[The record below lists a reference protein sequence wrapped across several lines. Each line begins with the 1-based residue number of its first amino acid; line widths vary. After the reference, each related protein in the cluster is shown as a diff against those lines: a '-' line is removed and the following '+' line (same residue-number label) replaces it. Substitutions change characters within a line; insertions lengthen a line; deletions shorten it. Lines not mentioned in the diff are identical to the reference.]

1 MISTDREK
9 LYTVRW
15 YINKVFEGAEHH
27 KDECRRIIAEL
38 LGETSPQDAKD
49 EERVET
55 TKPAIGKKELYY
67 PLALRQGLKSM
78 KTQGE
83 YRKGYPE
90 GAIIH
95 WTAGHWDAD
104 LTAQTNNAA
113 PYCYFMID
121 RKGEVSQAFPL
132 NRWGSHAGASEWKGL
147 GKSVSQYLV
156 GIEVMCAGKVEKKG
170 ERYVPWFGR
179 AVPKDEIVFSKKDGN
194 ITEGFYQRYT
204 PEQFDSLTH
213 LLLWLKG
220 NNPDVFKIENVI
232 GHDECA
238 TPLGRKTDPGASL
251 VDSVTGEIYTVAEY
265 RTLLQMKYSELLRSV
280 K

>member
-1 MISTDREK
+1 MMISTDREK

-27 KDECRRIIAEL
+27 KDECRRILAEL

-49 EERVET
+49 EERVD
-55 TKPAIGKKELYY
+55 TKPATGRKELYY
-67 PLALRQGLKSM
+67 PLALRQGLKPM

-104 LTAQTNNAA
+104 LAAQTNNAA

-132 NRWGSHAGASEWKGL
+132 NRWGSHAGQSEWKGL

-156 GIEVMCAGKVEKKG
+156 GIEVMCAGSLKKVG

-179 AVPKDEIVFSKKDGN
+179 AVPKDEVVFSKKDGN
-194 ITEGFYQRYT
+194 INEGFYQRYT

-213 LLLWLKG
+213 LILWLKA
-220 NNPDVFKIENVI
+220 NNPDVFKLSQVI
-232 GHDECA
+232 GHDDCS
-238 TPLGRKTDPGASL
+238 PGRKVDPGASL
-251 VDSVTGEIYTVAEY
+251 VHSVTNEIMTTAEY
-265 RTLLQMKYSELLRSV
+265 RAYLKKELYERFALLES
-280 K
+280 